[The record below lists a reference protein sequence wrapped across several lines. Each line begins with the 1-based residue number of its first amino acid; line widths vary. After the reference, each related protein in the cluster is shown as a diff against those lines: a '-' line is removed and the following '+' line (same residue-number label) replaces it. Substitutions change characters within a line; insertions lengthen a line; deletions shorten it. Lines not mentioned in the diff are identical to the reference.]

1 MHILYLGDQSP
12 GTTSAHRAAALNR
25 LGHTITTIDPV
36 QFLPNFSRLES
47 WLHYRTGY
55 RFVQKK
61 ILRSLASNIDHS
73 TVKPDVIWVDSGEYF
88 GPTIIAKLRLL
99 LSAPIILFNLDD
111 PTWTRDW
118 KRFGSLRACLPIYD
132 LCICVRSE
140 TQLEMLALGAPNV
153 IRVWRSYD
161 EIEHLTTDFDSTSI
175 DYSQLHTSSVFV
187 GTYIP
192 GEKRDFFLLKLLES
206 GLPVRIFGNGWQR
219 SPSYRL
225 LNRVLRGPSL
235 SNRAY
240 ANILHAAGVC
250 IGFLSCL
257 NRDLH
262 TTRTFEIPYAKGVL
276 CAERT
281 SEHQLLYQAGLEALF
296 WDSWSDCLSHCRRIL
311 ADPFFRDSLVKASH
325 SRVLELGVGNEDI
338 CRQVLAAL

>member
-1 MHILYLGDQSP
+1 MHILYFGDQSP
-12 GTTSAHRAAALNR
+12 GATSAHRAAALTR
-25 LGHTITTIDPV
+25 LGHTLTTIDPA
-36 QFLPNFSRLES
+36 QFLPNFSHLES

-61 ILRSLASNIDHS
+61 ILRSLSSIINHNS
-73 TVKPDVIWVDSGEYF
+73 VSPDVIWIDSGEYF
-88 GPTIIAKLRLL
+88 GPNIIAKLRLQY
-99 LSAPIILFNLDD
+99 SVRVILFNLDD

-118 KRFGSLRACLPIYD
+118 QRFGSLRACLPFYD
-132 LCICVRSE
+132 LCICVRPE
-140 TQLEMLALGAPNV
+140 TQLEMLALGASKV

-161 EIEHLTTDFDSTSI
+161 EIEHLTTDFYSTSI
-175 DYSQLHTSSVFV
+175 DYSQLHSSPVFV

-192 GEKRDFFLLKLLES
+192 GEKRDSFLRKLLES

-225 LNRVLRGPSL
+225 LNRFPVGPSL

-250 IGFLSCL
+250 IGFLSRL

-262 TTRTFEIPYAKGVL
+262 TQRTFEIPYAKGVL

-281 SEHQLLYQAGLEALF
+281 SEHQLLYQSGLEALF
-296 WDSWSDCLSHCRRIL
+296 WDSWSECLSHCRRIL
-311 ADPFFRDSLVKASH
+311 ADPFFRGSLVKAGH
-325 SRVLELGVGNEDI
+325 RRVLELGVGNEDI
-338 CRQVLAAL
+338 CRQVMAAL